1 MSRPLRPSSAA
12 RPPKRQHQAVIPN
25 DEFPSSSVI
34 SSEHNRLSHANPPRK
49 RMQEWL
55 GGSQAY
61 ADAVK
66 RKIRLSLPIV
76 SLST

>member
-1 MSRPLRPSSAA
+1 MSRPA

-25 DEFPSSSVI
+25 DEFPSSFVI
-34 SSEHNRLSHANPPRK
+34 SSEQNRLSHAKPPRK
-49 RMQEWL
+49 RMQQGL

-66 RKIRLSLPIV
+66 GKIRLSLPIV